1 MSATNDLAQKV
12 ALFRRDLPRILKQ
25 AAQKAPFI
33 FHAYVEQFFDEGG
46 QQSLSEVTWSKSQ
59 FLAARSGR
67 LTRSFI
73 PNQRDSIFKV
83 DVSSAGVR
91 IRLGTAVPHAAVH
104 EGPAGSSVFL
114 ASRGRMHKYFWAQ
127 YAKSKNRFFKVMALS
142 VQKRG
147 GVTIPKRPF
156 FATAVQR
163 FQAEGLPRL
172 LDDLFQAFRLVF
184 S

>member
-1 MSATNDLAQKV
+1 MKPIELQQKV
-12 ALFRRDLPRILKQ
+12 AAFKVDLKRTLKA
-25 AAQKAPFI
+25 AAQKAPLL

-46 QQSLSEVTWSKSQ
+46 EQSLESITWSRSQ

-73 PNQRDSIFKV
+73 PNQRDSIFQV
-83 DVSSAGVR
+83 DVSDDRLR
-91 IRLGTAVPHAAVH
+91 IRLGTAVPYAAVH
-104 EGPAGSSVFL
+104 EGPAGSSVFI

-127 YAKSKNRFFKVMALS
+127 YAKSKNPFFKVMALS

-156 FATAVQR
+156 FANAVAR

-172 LDDLFQAFRLVF
+172 LEDVFSAFRLAF
-184 S
+184 K